1 MLPEGLALDSL
12 LLDSELSG
20 EGMPSGKSPEATV
33 EEPTAEPTAAPTAEP
48 VDEVEGSAEEPIEI
62 PDEPTG
68 VNAEGALDEIA
79 LDTTEPTLEGIE
91 ADSEIVEDSLAQFEL
106 FDQSATVDGV
116 VSSVSAPAGVFPADA
131 VLSEKNATAREAKRA
146 DAAIDAARDEE
157 QNVVASYTFDISVL
171 GGEGNELQ
179 STEGFEVQV
188 SFAMAE
194 VADEGLNVDVYHM
207 SEEGKPARSRPSALA
222 AARSVYWPSTVSA
235 PVSRSL

>member
-1 MLPEGLALDSL
+1 MRADDEAHDEAGAGHGADAGNTCRCGVIGRHRTVDPTGGGVALEDQDVMLPEGLALDSL

-20 EGMPSGKSPEATV
+20 EGMPSGKSPETTV
-33 EEPTAEPTAAPTAEP
+33 EEPTAEPTVAPTAEP

-131 VLSEKNATAREAKRA
+131 VLSEKNPP
-146 DAAIDAARDEE
+146 
-157 QNVVASYTFDISVL
+157 
-171 GGEGNELQ
+171 
-179 STEGFEVQV
+179 
-188 SFAMAE
+188 
-194 VADEGLNVDVYHM
+194 
-207 SEEGKPARSRPSALA
+207 PAR
-222 AARSVYWPSTVSA
+222 RSGPMLPSTRHGMKNRTWLLHIPLTSA
-235 PVSRSL
+235 SSAGRATNCSPPRA